1 MCSCLAGLCC
11 RFVFLNS
18 NSDRI
23 SCDLFLV
30 NNFFHFLEN
39 QFRSMRSYCLV
50 RSCSLEQR
58 IVLYHRCFRIAS
70 SFFKFLKTS
79 NSVSQTHLAKRRK
92 RDLNPRAGIN
102 RPTPLA
108 GAPLQPLEYF
118 SKAWFQ
124 GFLGQVTL
132 QVGSPSWESMLNYTI
147 RHIKSQSQDVV
158 LFSTSWYK
166 WIAKRS
172 STRKF

>member
-1 MCSCLAGLCC
+1 MCSYLAGFCC
-11 RFVFLNS
+11 RFVFLGS
-18 NSDRI
+18 SSDRI

-70 SFFKFLKTS
+70 SFFKFLKTL
-79 NSVSQTHLAKRRK
+79 NSVSRIHLAKRRK

-118 SKAWFQ
+118 SRFWIIPVNRTLFDSQ
-124 GFLGQVTL
+124 GKLFL
-132 QVGSPSWESMLNYTI
+132 PSAEFIILDLNFI
-147 RHIKSQSQDVV
+147 VNEKNKISLS
-158 LFSTSWYK
+158 
-166 WIAKRS
+166 
-172 STRKF
+172 

>member
-1 MCSCLAGLCC
+1 MCSCLAGLRCC
-11 RFVFLNS
+11 FVFLSS

-79 NSVSQTHLAKRRK
+79 NSVSRIHLAKRRK
-92 RDLNPRAGIN
+92 RDLNPFMESCEWLVSLPHSSSCCIPCCRHFSGGSR
-102 RPTPLA
+102 RPA
-108 GAPLQPLEYF
+108 IEA
-118 SKAWFQ
+118 
-124 GFLGQVTL
+124 
-132 QVGSPSWESMLNYTI
+132 
-147 RHIKSQSQDVV
+147 
-158 LFSTSWYK
+158 
-166 WIAKRS
+166 
-172 STRKF
+172 

>member
-1 MCSCLAGLCC
+1 MMAEHFARNVLNLLIFRRRSGIFRVAFLFDCHYLIENFHHIFRCVPAWQVFVVASCSSAATLIEYH
-11 RFVFLNS
+11 VIPFLS
-18 NSDRI
+18 TT
-23 SCDLFLV
+23 
-30 NNFFHFLEN
+30 FFHFLEN

-58 IVLYHRCFRIAS
+58 IVFYHRCFRIAS

-79 NSVSQTHLAKRRK
+79 NSVSRTHLAKRRK

-118 SKAWFQ
+118 SKA
-124 GFLGQVTL
+124 
-132 QVGSPSWESMLNYTI
+132 
-147 RHIKSQSQDVV
+147 
-158 LFSTSWYK
+158 
-166 WIAKRS
+166 
-172 STRKF
+172 

>member
-11 RFVFLNS
+11 CFVFLSS

-79 NSVSQTHLAKRRK
+79 NLVSRTHLAKRRK
-92 RDLNPRAGIN
+92 RDLNPRAGIK

-108 GAPLQPLEYF
+108 GAPLQPLEYY
-118 SKAWFQ
+118 
-124 GFLGQVTL
+124 
-132 QVGSPSWESMLNYTI
+132 SMP
-147 RHIKSQSQDVV
+147 
-158 LFSTSWYK
+158 
-166 WIAKRS
+166 
-172 STRKF
+172 TRKFYNKIIFLSIKINKLLL